1 MCLTITNPTTLE
13 PQVATEDMVVYKII
27 CYDIDF
33 VGHGRYFTPYM
44 ITQLHFNNEGK
55 AYLNTRYMQGKY
67 IERAESE
74 LRVSY
79 DVRWSVS
86 DYTNKPI
93 TDKYVR
99 TVTNKTIEE
108 ALSEALK
115 GPERYITRINRTL
128 AIDEGIH
135 AYATREA
142 AINRFED
149 TKGMYYRMMV
159 AKCYIPKGS
168 IYFLGDLG
176 DIVANQMV
184 ITDQY
189 EAEFKREQ
197 SNEVLPDPF

>member
-1 MCLTITNPTTLE
+1 MCLIITNPTTLD
-13 PQVATEDMVVYKII
+13 PQVAIEDMEVYKII
-27 CYDIDF
+27 CEDIDF
-33 VGHGRYFTPYM
+33 MGYRRCFTPYM
-44 ITQLHFNNEGK
+44 LTRLHFNNEGE

-67 IERAESE
+67 LERAESE

-79 DVRWSVS
+79 DIRWSTS

-115 GPERYITRINRTL
+115 GPERYIVRINRTL
-128 AIDEGIH
+128 SIDEGIH
-135 AYATREA
+135 AYATMEA
-142 AINRFED
+142 ATNRFED

-189 EAEFKREQ
+189 EAEFKRGPAED
-197 SNEVLPDPF
+197 LPEPF